1 MSLVISCGYE
11 SNLIFPADVDGLIH
25 EDYLVFFVSLEGG
38 VGLVSSLCMTA
49 ITHTDAESG
58 KVKLHVFIRGS
69 LVSDSLC

>member
-1 MSLVISCGYE
+1 MGLVISCGYE

-25 EDYLVFFVSLEGG
+25 EDSLAFLCQSRRG

-58 KVKLHVFIRGS
+58 KVKLHVFIRDS
-69 LVSDSLC
+69 LVSDSSC